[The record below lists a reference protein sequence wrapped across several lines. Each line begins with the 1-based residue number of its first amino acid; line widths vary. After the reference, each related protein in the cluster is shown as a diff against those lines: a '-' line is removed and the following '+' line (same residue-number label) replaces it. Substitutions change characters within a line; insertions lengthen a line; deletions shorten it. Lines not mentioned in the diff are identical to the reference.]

1 MATKKKYRLKKKVK
15 NFLIFYSF
23 ICVVFISSY
32 TFSRYI
38 TATSGNLELK
48 IARFNVLVNDTN
60 VLADNPFIL
69 NLSPNSNTLNNKIV
83 PNTTGY
89 FEIIINPNGT
99 EVSLE
104 YEFNFDLSKLD
115 ENFHLTKFVLNDKD
129 EILLTD
135 NVVKG
140 DLLLPSTSQGF
151 TESDALNIK
160 VYWEWNE
167 EEDIVN
173 PVISSKNIVV
183 TSVIKQK
190 IA

>member
-1 MATKKKYRLKKKVK
+1 M
-15 NFLIFYSF
+15 
-23 ICVVFISSY
+23 
-32 TFSRYI
+32 
-38 TATSGNLELK
+38 
-48 IARFNVLVNDTN
+48 
-60 VLADNPFIL
+60 
-69 NLSPNSNTLNNKIV
+69 
-83 PNTTGY
+83 
-89 FEIIINPNGT
+89 
-99 EVSLE
+99 E